1 MKHLIKILAFSV
13 IATAAQAQSY
23 SDAVKQNQV
32 CESEGKYT
40 QEAYTKGT
48 VATLTP
54 EKAIKMAQLGELTS
68 GHYEYHQK
76 FFKLVRQKK
85 PVSAHNAYMIGWA
98 NCMDELSPR

>member
-1 MKHLIKILAFSV
+1 MKHLITILALAA
-13 IATAAQAQSY
+13 IASTAQAQSY
-23 SDAVKQNQV
+23 SNAVKQNQV

-40 QEAYTKGT
+40 QEAYVKGT

-68 GHYEYHQK
+68 TTYEYHQH
-76 FFKLVRQKK
+76 FFNLVRQKK

-98 NCMDELSPR
+98 ACMDELSPK